1 MRNLHI
7 RRTPEE
13 LRSILSATTSPE
25 ALIPELMAAAR
36 DPDLVRRRPG
46 LPIAMSEAEPY
57 LADIENIPQLTYTLF
72 RSVQR
77 QVDRSIWEKPF
88 FEKRAKM
95 AAAALQ
101 VLLGNDDYLDNLYD
115 YIWSICE
122 ETIWIVAQR
131 RDLEVDLR
139 TAATGLSLAEIA
151 VGLRAKLEDRL
162 IERIR
167 SEIERRV
174 FERYLAQKEPWWKG
188 HNNWNGVC
196 NSAIGAMFLLLEED
210 TDRLASGLADV
221 LEGLEVFVETAF
233 EADGASGEGIGYWQ
247 YGLSNFIC
255 FSEMLRLRTGGEI
268 DLLALDRMK
277 DIARFPTKVMLSPGH
292 YFSYSDSDEET
303 PVHPGLVQRLAERT
317 GVSELLDLLVEP
329 ARLTCFPQRFHQMWR
344 ALMWWDGM
352 RPESVQ
358 LGDTLL
364 GESQIVRLT
373 AETHS
378 GAPVVVAAKA
388 QHNGVSHNHNDV
400 GVFVLHVDG
409 ETFIC
414 DPGRGLYDQYLLL
427 GTDHVVFSNSYGH
440 SVPVIANRLQ
450 AEGRQHAGEVVEYVT
465 EGEEKRVAMRIERA
479 YRGVGG
485 LTKALRTLRLTADGD
500 FLVQDTIEFSTVSLP
515 VEEAIVTWLEP
526 RVSGRTALLVGERHT
541 VELTIEAPA
550 DANFRLEVLKEES
563 EANKKPIPLK
573 RLSFRGKPAD
583 REVTLRVRA
592 RVLPREG

>member
-1 MRNLHI
+1 
-7 RRTPEE
+7 
-13 LRSILSATTSPE
+13 
-25 ALIPELMAAAR
+25 
-36 DPDLVRRRPG
+36 
-46 LPIAMSEAEPY
+46 

-101 VLLGNDDYLDNLYD
+101 VLLGNDDYLDNLYE

-255 FSEMLRLRTGGEI
+255 FSEMLRWRTGGEI